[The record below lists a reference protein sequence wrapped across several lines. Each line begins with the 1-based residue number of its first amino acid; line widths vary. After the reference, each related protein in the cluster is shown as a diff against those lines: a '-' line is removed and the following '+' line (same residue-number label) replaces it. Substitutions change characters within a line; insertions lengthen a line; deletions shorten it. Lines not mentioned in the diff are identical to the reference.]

1 MRERVRLQNGGL
13 TLTMTKRKPKHT
25 VILGTKEYDTT
36 DPKQLWTYWS
46 TLANN
51 ALKGK
56 KIVGCRYLHKE
67 ETKSFHWYKASLV
80 IELDDGSCLI
90 AQMDD
95 MGSDGGCIVHL
106 HKDGSE
112 ELFPTL

>member
-13 TLTMTKRKPKHT
+13 PLNMTKRKPKHT
-25 VILGTKEYDTT
+25 VILGTKEYDMT
-36 DPKQLWTYWS
+36 DPKQCWTYWS
-46 TLANN
+46 TLANT

-56 KIVGCRYLHKE
+56 RIVGCRYLHKE
-67 ETKSFHWYKASLV
+67 EVKAFHWRKASLV

-95 MGSDGGCIVHL
+95 EGNDGGVIVHL